1 MANPTTLYNLPDG
14 RRAVNVTENKTL
26 AIGDQGIVQNV
37 IADGLNI
44 TLPATVVGYHFTV
57 RNGGDAPTGAPVG
70 AGSNESAIVKITPDA
85 GDLIA
90 GMQLTAS
97 DADSIN
103 NTKATAKVGDEISL
117 LGNGTTGWNITNMRG
132 IWAQIAI

>member
-1 MANPTTLYNLPDG
+1 MANPTTLYRLHDG
-14 RRAVNVTENKTL
+14 RLAVNVTENKAL

-37 IADGLNI
+37 ISDAINI
-44 TLPATVVGYHFTV
+44 TLPATVVGYSYTV
-57 RNGGDAPTGAPVG
+57 RNGGDNPTGTPAG
-70 AGSNESAIVKITPDA
+70 AVSDGSAIVKITPDA

-103 NTKATAKVGDEISL
+103 NTKATSRVGDEISL
-117 LGNGTTGWNITNMRG
+117 LGNGTTGWNITAMRG